1 MRESQRIILSYSSSE
16 ALFYNILSHANK
28 KKDSVIVQEYTI
40 LGKRQGER
48 LPSITMQR
56 FLLRQPSSRRAMVHK
71 RRHHQTQPLVWLL
84 EEVGSP
90 PPCAIHHPLPER
102 RLLPASE
109 LSRLLDPPSS
119 STNRR
124 CSTNNN
130 KNRLPPFHFPT
141 TTTTWNGC
149 NPMIR
154 RERRHG
160 TIMHTQNP
168 FFARNFSHHFST
180 HAYQKQNIQNPMVR
194 GPLSPSSL
202 TNATTT
208 TTHGHPGRW
217 NRPLQYPSPW
227 HSNPHRSM
235 SSSSWIWPLSEVTVW
250 GHSGTLISL
259 LHADG
264 LIPYWACFAL
274 VNVLVRLALF
284 PVVIYGAHASH
295 KFGKVLPEIQF
306 LLTLCANDLR
316 DLARR
321 KASLYERW
329 QVLRINGLSLSQ
341 LYKHYKVDP
350 LSIFLSPLLQ
360 IPIFWYLSVDLRK
373 LVNGLDPALAQELVD
388 HSKHAPV
395 LLSWIPDLTEPD
407 PWFGLPMV
415 CGALLYVHMEV
426 AMGSRRNH
434 VLEHPSAHKANS
446 ILLIKDIFQC
456 VAVFLPCC
464 TSQMAAGMQIYLTTT
479 FTITLIQSQLLKTAS
494 VRSMVGL
501 PPLLSS
507 SPPTTT
513 TTDESTDGTTTT
525 NTTANTDATAT
536 AAPPKFA
543 LRFIRL
549 KQLEQEA
556 IRVRREKNEPL
567 LGVGVL
573 YPSYQGSFAG
583 EYRPS
588 TIQGSL
594 DPHDI
599 PTEAPTPA
607 TTTTTTPL
615 LEPTSPLT
623 MTTTTTTEPPAA
635 TDANPLLLP
644 SQGDSTSSSTEAPLS
659 MEQLPFAKLPFVHGV
674 SAPLWQQQEQAPQF
688 VHLLPPHQRPPSD
701 TTKDPSITTPPTS
714 TITSEPQ
721 SIEPVPSTT
730 SSAVVPNDNNRIDE
744 LYKEQDE
751 AMDQAN
757 RGERPIQFYQD
768 NTESSDKTPPS
779 KNSKQVLTIKKKK
792 NKKKTAKRSKKR

>member
-1 MRESQRIILSYSSSE
+1 
-16 ALFYNILSHANK
+16 
-28 KKDSVIVQEYTI
+28 
-40 LGKRQGER
+40 
-48 LPSITMQR
+48 
-56 FLLRQPSSRRAMVHK
+56 
-71 RRHHQTQPLVWLL
+71 
-84 EEVGSP
+84 
-90 PPCAIHHPLPER
+90 
-102 RLLPASE
+102 
-109 LSRLLDPPSS
+109 
-119 STNRR
+119 
-124 CSTNNN
+124 
-130 KNRLPPFHFPT
+130 
-141 TTTTWNGC
+141 
-149 NPMIR
+149 
-154 RERRHG
+154 
-160 TIMHTQNP
+160 
-168 FFARNFSHHFST
+168 
-180 HAYQKQNIQNPMVR
+180 
-194 GPLSPSSL
+194 
-202 TNATTT
+202 
-208 TTHGHPGRW
+208 
-217 NRPLQYPSPW
+217 
-227 HSNPHRSM
+227 M

-321 KASLYERW
+321 KASVYERW

-407 PWFGLPMV
+407 PWFGLPIL

-507 SPPTTT
+507 SLPPTT
-513 TTDESTDGTTTT
+513 TTDESTGTTTT
-525 NTTANTDATAT
+525 ATNTADAAT

-599 PTEAPTPA
+599 PTGPIPA
-607 TTTTTTPL
+607 TTTTSTPL

-623 MTTTTTTEPPAA
+623 MTTTTETPAA
-635 TDANPLLLP
+635 TNANPLLS
-644 SQGDSTSSSTEAPLS
+644 SQGDSTSHNEAQQLS
-659 MEQLPFAKLPFVHGV
+659 MEQLPFAKLPFIHGV

-714 TITSEPQ
+714 EPQ
-721 SIEPVPSTT
+721 STQPVPSTT
-730 SSAVVPNDNNRIDE
+730 SSAAVHNNNDKPTDE
-744 LYKEQDE
+744 LLLYKEQDE

-779 KNSKQVLTIKKKK
+779 KNSKQVLSIKKKK